1 LKLHYVY
8 VIFEL
13 FSTAKSCIEKNINIV
28 SREARVQTKL
38 TRKEQQQLLALSR
51 KTITDYVTHGH
62 VKEIAVEDDGLAEKA
77 GCFVTIKLHE
87 NLRGCIGC
95 FTSEK
100 PLWQTVQE
108 FAIAAASRDPR
119 FYPLHPEELDE
130 ITIEISVLSSL
141 RKIESIDEIEI
152 GTHGLYIEKNMYRGV
167 LLPQVAKEYGWDKTT
182 FLRQTSLKAG
192 LEPDA
197 WESGADLYI
206 FSAQIFGEK
215 QR

>member
-1 LKLHYVY
+1 
-8 VIFEL
+8 L
-13 FSTAKSCIEKNINIV
+13 FSTNKSCIETIIAKEIT
-28 SREARVQTKL
+28 EAQVQNKL
-38 TRKEQQQLLALSR
+38 IRKEQQQLLGLAR
-51 KTITDYVTHGH
+51 KAIIEYVKNGQA
-62 VKEIAVEDDGLAEKA
+62 KEISVEDVGLSDTA
-77 GCFVTIKLHE
+77 GCFVTIKSHK

-100 PLWQTVQE
+100 PLWHTVQE

-119 FYPLHPEELDE
+119 FYPLHPDELDD

-141 RKIESIDEIEI
+141 TKIESIDEIQV

-167 LLPQVAKEYGWDKTT
+167 LLPQVATEHGWDKNT
-182 FLRQTSLKAG
+182 FLAQTCLKAG

-197 WESGADLYI
+197 WESGADIYI

-215 QR
+215 QH

>member
-1 LKLHYVY
+1 MQ
-8 VIFEL
+8 I
-13 FSTAKSCIEKNINIV
+13 
-28 SREARVQTKL
+28 KL

-51 KTITDYVTHGH
+51 KSIVQYVTHGQAEELP
-62 VKEIAVEDDGLAEKA
+62 VKDNSLDYKS
-77 GCFVTIKLHE
+77 GCFVTIKMQE

-119 FYPLHPEELDE
+119 FYPLHPDELDD

-141 RKIESIDEIEI
+141 SKIESIDEIQV

-167 LLPQVAKEYGWDKTT
+167 LLPQVALEYGWDKIT
-182 FLRQTSLKAG
+182 FLTHTCLKAG

-197 WESGADLYI
+197 WESGADIYV
-206 FSAQIFGEK
+206 FSAQIFAEK
-215 QR
+215 

>member
-1 LKLHYVY
+1 
-8 VIFEL
+8 
-13 FSTAKSCIEKNINIV
+13 
-28 SREARVQTKL
+28 VQNQL
-38 TRKEQQQLLALSR
+38 TRKEQQQLLAIAR
-51 KTITDYVTHGH
+51 KSILDYVKNGNVT
-62 VKEIAVEDDGLAEKA
+62 EISVDNDNDNPAEKQ

-95 FTSEK
+95 FTSET
-100 PLWQTVQE
+100 PLCQTVQE

-119 FYPLHPEELDE
+119 FYPLHSNELND

-141 RKIESIDEIEI
+141 VKIESFDEIQV
-152 GTHGLYIEKNMYRGV
+152 GTHGMYIEKNMYRGV
-167 LLPQVAKEYGWDKTT
+167 LLPQVATEYGWDKTT
-182 FLRQTSLKAG
+182 FLAQTCLKAG

-197 WESGADLYI
+197 WKSGADIYI

>member
-1 LKLHYVY
+1 
-8 VIFEL
+8 
-13 FSTAKSCIEKNINIV
+13 
-28 SREARVQTKL
+28 VQTKL
-38 TRKEQQQLLALSR
+38 TRKEQQQLLTLSR
-51 KTITDYVTHGH
+51 KTIVNFVTHGQAA
-62 VKEIAVEDDGLAEKA
+62 EIPVQDEGLSCKS
-77 GCFVTIKLHE
+77 GCFVTIKSHG

-119 FYPLHPEELDE
+119 FYPLHQDELDN

-141 RKIESIDEIEI
+141 TKIEAIDEIKV

-167 LLPQVAKEYGWDKTT
+167 LLPQVAIEFGWDRTT
-182 FLRQTSLKAG
+182 FLTQTCLKAG
-192 LEPDA
+192 LESDA

-215 QR
+215 

>member
-1 LKLHYVY
+1 
-8 VIFEL
+8 L
-13 FSTAKSCIEKNINIV
+13 FSADKYCIEKNIV
-28 SREARVQTKL
+28 QQATEAQVQNQL
-38 TRKEQQQLLALSR
+38 TRKEQQQLLAIAR
-51 KTITDYVTHGH
+51 KSILEF
-62 VKEIAVEDDGLAEKA
+62 VKNGSVAEISVDNDNANPAEKQ

-95 FTSEK
+95 FTSET

-119 FYPLHPEELDE
+119 FYPLHPDELDD

-141 RKIESIDEIEI
+141 VKIESIDEIQV
-152 GTHGLYIEKNMYRGV
+152 GTHGMYIEKNMYRGV
-167 LLPQVAKEYGWDKTT
+167 LLPQVATQYGWDKTT
-182 FLRQTSLKAG
+182 FLTQTCLKAG

-197 WESGADLYI
+197 WKSGADIYI

>member
-1 LKLHYVY
+1 MQ
-8 VIFEL
+8 
-13 FSTAKSCIEKNINIV
+13 N
-28 SREARVQTKL
+28 QL
-38 TRKEQQQLLALSR
+38 TRKEQQQLLAIAR
-51 KTITDYVTHGH
+51 KSIVEYVKNGT
-62 VKEIAVEDDGLAEKA
+62 VAEISVDIDNDSLAEKQ
-77 GCFVTIKLHE
+77 GCFVTIKLQE

-108 FAIAAASRDPR
+108 FAIAAATRDPR
-119 FYPLHPEELDE
+119 FYPLDPDELDD
-130 ITIEISVLSSL
+130 ISIEISALSSL
-141 RKIESIDEIEI
+141 AKIESFDEIQV

-167 LLPQVAKEYGWDKTT
+167 LLPQVATECGWDKTT
-182 FLRQTSLKAG
+182 FLTQTCLKAG

-197 WESGADLYI
+197 WKSGADIYI

>member
-1 LKLHYVY
+1 
-8 VIFEL
+8 L
-13 FSTAKSCIEKNINIV
+13 FSADKYCIEKYIV
-28 SREARVQTKL
+28 QQATEAKVQNQL
-38 TRKEQQQLLALSR
+38 TRKEQQQLLAIAR
-51 KTITDYVTHGH
+51 KSIVEYVKNGT
-62 VKEIAVEDDGLAEKA
+62 VAEISVDPDNESLAEKQ

-95 FTSEK
+95 FTSDK

-108 FAIAAASRDPR
+108 FAIAAATRDPR
-119 FYPLHPEELDE
+119 FYPLHPDELDD
-130 ITIEISVLSSL
+130 ISIEISALSSL
-141 RKIESIDEIEI
+141 VKIESFDEIQV

-167 LLPQVAKEYGWDKTT
+167 LLPQVATEYGWDKTT
-182 FLRQTSLKAG
+182 FLTQTCLKAG

-197 WESGADLYI
+197 WKTGADIYI

>member
-1 LKLHYVY
+1 
-8 VIFEL
+8 
-13 FSTAKSCIEKNINIV
+13 
-28 SREARVQTKL
+28 VQIKL

-51 KTITDYVTHGH
+51 KTIIDFITHGR
-62 VKEIAVEDDGLAEKA
+62 VEEIPVQDGGLTSKS
-77 GCFVTIKLHE
+77 GCFVTIKLQG

-108 FAIAAASRDPR
+108 YAIAAASRDPR
-119 FYPLHPEELDE
+119 FYPLHQDELAD

-141 RKIESIDEIEI
+141 AKIESIDEIQI

-167 LLPQVAKEYGWDKTT
+167 LLPQVATEYGWDRTT
-182 FLRQTSLKAG
+182 FLTQTCLKAG
-192 LEPDA
+192 LDANA

-206 FSAQIFGEK
+206 FSAQIFGDK
-215 QR
+215 QP